1 MNVCSFWYSLF
12 AAKIIVIFE
21 RFLLYRMRKISADI
35 LFPVTS
41 NPIENGVLVL
51 NNNGTIIDVLQGAEA
66 DRLDE
71 VEKFS
76 GVLCPGFVNT
86 HCHLELSHLK
96 GKIKQGTSLPVFIEE
111 LQQIRKTDEQTLAEA
126 ISEAENEMRQNG
138 IVAVADIANG
148 SSSFFQKSKQNLYY
162 HTFMEVFGFNEN
174 QCHEIYEKA
183 EALCKQYSC
192 EVNKQVNVTPHAPY
206 SVSLALLQKIVNQNL
221 IFSIHNQE
229 SEEENKM
236 FIEGEGLLIKMLKK
250 FGIKTEE
257 WNIPQQH
264 SLPYLLEHIK
274 KQSNILLVHN
284 TFTSAND
291 IEAAMQS
298 KANIYWCF
306 CPNANLYIE
315 KVLPDIPAFVMHNCK
330 ITLGT
335 DSLASNHHLSILEE
349 IKTIK
354 NYFPSVSYQEMLK
367 WGTINGAEFLG
378 IQKRAGSLEKGK
390 KPGVLLIDHAF
401 TKVRKIADAII

>member
-1 MNVCSFWYSLF
+1 
-12 AAKIIVIFE
+12 
-21 RFLLYRMRKISADI
+21 MRKISADI
-35 LFPVTS
+35 IFPVTS
-41 NPIENGVLVL
+41 DPVENGVLVL
-51 NNNGTIIDVLQGAEA
+51 NNNGTVLDVLQGAEA
-66 DRLDE
+66 DHLDE

-76 GVLCPGFVNT
+76 GIICPGFVNT
-86 HCHLELSHLK
+86 HCHLELSHVK

-111 LQQIRKTDEQTLAEA
+111 LQKIRKTDERAIAEA
-126 ISEAENEMRQNG
+126 ISEAENEMQQNG

-148 SSSFFQKSKQNLYY
+148 SSSFSQKSKQNMYY
-162 HTFMEVFGFNEN
+162 HTFIEVFGFNEN
-174 QCHEIYEKA
+174 QSCKIYEKA
-183 EALCKQYSC
+183 ETLCKQYSR
-192 EVNKQVNVTPHAPY
+192 EVNKQVSVTPHAPY
-206 SVSLALLQKIVNQNL
+206 SVSLALLQKIVNQNF

-236 FIEGEGLLIKMLKK
+236 FMQGEGLLIEMLKK

-257 WNIPQQH
+257 WNFPRQH

-284 TFTSAND
+284 TFTSANHV
-291 IEAAMQS
+291 EAAMQS
-298 KANIYWCF
+298 NANIYWCF

-315 KVLPDIPAFVMHNCK
+315 KVLPNIPVFIKHNCK

-354 NYFPSVSYQEMLK
+354 NYFPSVSFQEMLK
-367 WGTINGAEFLG
+367 WGTLNGAEFLG
-378 IQKRAGSLEKGK
+378 IEKKAGSLEKGK
-390 KPGVLLIDHAF
+390 APGVLLIDHSF
-401 TKVRKIADAII
+401 TKVQKIAEAII